1 MSKQISKLFL
11 KIDQQV
17 TEQIN
22 DEKNELDMENL
33 TEILSKIG
41 DDEKPFESEFFTG
54 GGNKKFDDTMRS
66 YGLSTDNIEF
76 LDFLQS
82 EICKKILTTNKVKIH
97 VETDNIYYNNNN
109 TRKSIF
115 VFFPKQQ
122 DPTKGII

>member
-41 DDEKPFESEFFTG
+41 DDEKPF
-54 GGNKKFDDTMRS
+54 
-66 YGLSTDNIEF
+66 
-76 LDFLQS
+76 
-82 EICKKILTTNKVKIH
+82 
-97 VETDNIYYNNNN
+97 
-109 TRKSIF
+109 
-115 VFFPKQQ
+115 
-122 DPTKGII
+122 